1 MSTTSIEKEIVHQ
14 ESVSMGNLE
23 AQQEQTKSLFPV
35 PQTTALAEFQKTLIG
50 PAIGFASFGLCSFV
64 LGIYNAGIVTNLPQV
79 ATGVAISYGAL
90 GQYTAAIIEIV
101 HKNTFAA
108 ASFFTFAS
116 FFLAFGIMMIP
127 GAGFLGPAAAAGELE
142 MCMGLIEIAYSFA
155 AFIFFLGT
163 FRQPILVRMIL
174 GLSTLSFLFPALG
187 AFTGIIVLA
196 KIGGWLSFTLALV
209 AWYALAAMIYNE
221 TNTFIRVPFF

>member
-1 MSTTSIEKEIVHQ
+1 MSSNSIDKEIVHQ
-14 ESVSMGNLE
+14 ESISLGNLE
-23 AQQEQTKSLFPV
+23 AQQEQKKSPFPI
-35 PQTTALAEFQKTLIG
+35 PQTTELAEFQKTLMG

-64 LGIYNAGIVTNLPQV
+64 LGIYNTGILTDLPQV
-79 ATGVAISYGAL
+79 ATGVAFSYGAL
-90 GQYTAAIIEIV
+90 GQYTAAVIEIF
-101 HKNTFAA
+101 HKNVFAA

-142 MCMGLIEIAYSFA
+142 KCLGLIEIAYSFA

-174 GLSTLSFLFPALG
+174 GLATLSYLFPACS
-187 AFTGIIVLA
+187 AFTGIVVLA
-196 KIGGWLSFTLALV
+196 KIGGWFSFILALV
-209 AWYALAAMIYNE
+209 AWYALAAIIYNE